1 MLSRRHLLAAAASTA
16 LAAPLSVEARPQRSV
31 SGRVYTENRKPI
43 SGARVTLFSPSTS
56 FFLETH
62 TDRQGRYHFSRIGD
76 GLYHLDVAA
85 AGFTYREVIISVS
98 GRRSVYDFPLQ
109 PDTAI
114 GEWNVVGNLDP
125 AMTGSSL
132 SGTLLPNGQVL
143 LTSDGIHS
151 LLFDAVSGQLSVPAA
166 TASPQAGHTPA
177 LLPDGRVLLIGG
189 GPQDQDGLISPS
201 TLVRIYSA
209 ADDAW
214 EDWPGLL
221 EPRYAAGVAQIPDGR
236 LLIIGGRGEGGTL
249 LASCEILDPAAGESA
264 PAASLPVAIGYTPAA
279 PLLTGEILCTWDRPR
294 IYNPHTDSWRSAPNF
309 LQPERA
315 DLEEC
320 PTGHTSPPGAA
331 PRPGDLPD
339 HSLAVLLNGEVA
351 AVGVRRTARTTDLSA
366 AEIYRIRPAG
376 WTAGGSPRS
385 VRSQSQVLS
394 LPDGRLLVAGGR
406 EEDPDTA
413 EDTDTWCQVPRTD
426 LFDPETGAWRRVADM
441 HSARGGNA
449 VSVLLPDGR
458 VLVAGGTGQPGIGVP
473 PTGLGT
479 VEVFTPS
486 SFSRGL
492 RPQIES
498 LSTSV
503 LTRGK
508 TLTLGIAQSKKLTDL
523 VLISAGARTRW
534 SDGGTQRVVRL
545 HFQQRGASVRA
556 SLPKDQNDLPAG
568 QYLLFALD
576 GDIPSEGKLVT
587 VF

>member
-1 MLSRRHLLAAAASTA
+1 MLSRRHFLAAAAASA
-16 LAAPLSVEARPQRSV
+16 LTAPLDVEARPQRSV
-31 SGRVYTENRKPI
+31 SGRVYTEDRKPI
-43 SGARVTLFSPSTS
+43 AGARVTLFDPSTR
-56 FFLETH
+56 FFLETN
-62 TDRQGRYHFSRIGD
+62 TDRQGRYQFSRLGD

-85 AGFTYREVIISVS
+85 RGFTYRELIISVF
-98 GRRSVYDFPLQ
+98 GRRSIYDFPLQ
-109 PDTAI
+109 PETAI
-114 GEWNVVGNLDP
+114 GEWNVVGNLEP

-151 LLFDAVSGQLSVPAA
+151 LLFDPVSGQLSVPAA

-189 GPQDQDGLISPS
+189 GPQDQDGTISPS

-221 EPRYAAGVAQIPDGR
+221 EPRYATGVAQMPDGR
-236 LLIIGGRGEGGTL
+236 LLIIGGRGEGGAL
-249 LASCEILDPAAGESA
+249 LASCEILDPAAGESV
-264 PAASLPVAIGYTPAA
+264 PAASLPVAIGYSPATPL
-279 PLLTGEILCTWDRPR
+279 PSGEILCTWDRPR
-294 IYNPHTDSWRSAPNF
+294 IYNPRTDSWRAAPDF

-320 PTGHTSPPGAA
+320 PSGDTPPPGAA

-339 HSLAVLLNGEVA
+339 HSLAVLPGGDVA
-351 AVGVRRTARTTDLSA
+351 AVGVRRTAHTTDLSA

-376 WTAGGSPRS
+376 WLAGGSPRT

-394 LPDGRLLVAGGR
+394 LPDGRLIVAGGR
-406 EEDPDTA
+406 EEDPGTA
-413 EDTDTWCQVPRTD
+413 EDTDAWCQVPRTD
-426 LFDPETGAWRRVADM
+426 LFDPNAGTWRRVADM

-473 PTGLGT
+473 PSGLGT
-479 VEVFTPS
+479 VELFTPPS
-486 SFSRGL
+486 YSRGV
-492 RPQIES
+492 RPEIES
-498 LSTSV
+498 LSTSA
-503 LTRGK
+503 LKRGK
-508 TLTLGIAQSKKLTDL
+508 TLTLGIAQSKMLTDL

-534 SDGGTQRVVRL
+534 SDGGTQRVVPL

-556 SLPKDQNDLPAG
+556 SLPKDQNELPAG

-576 GDIPSEGKLVT
+576 GDIPSDGRLVT